1 MSRLMKLDRAYLD
14 KLKEHTIPQI
24 LAKQAEVLKDR
35 VAIRKK
41 SLGIWETVT
50 WQEYLSFVRN
60 VSLGLL
66 SLGVERGEHVAI
78 IMDNQPEWLFAELGT
93 QAIGGITINLFTSS
107 IPKELS
113 VHINRFGST
122 IVFAQDQE
130 QVDKLIE
137 VRDELGDVRKVIY
150 VDPTGMAFYKD
161 PWLLSF
167 RELLEKGKELDR
179 KAPKLFEEELWK
191 GKKDDVNLMIMTS
204 GTTGIPK
211 LAMLTHAC
219 FIDMAFKWIDSAPIE
234 VGDNWIS
241 ITPPAWI
248 VDQMW
253 GIGVSILSGMVM
265 NFVET
270 QETLSEDYREIGPAI
285 TITSSRFWEDLASKI
300 RVKMEDSGWL
310 KRKLYDIGLK
320 KGVEVVEMESK
331 GIPVPI
337 HKRFMRTAFQH
348 MVYRPLLDRVGCLQI
363 KQAVTGGHPISPDVI
378 KFFRAI
384 GLNLKHGYGLTE
396 GGGVFQVQPDGEVRP
411 ETVGKPLPTTE
422 VRIGEDNEVLVR
434 SPSLF
439 IGYYKDEEA
448 TRKALRDG
456 WLHTGDAGHIDEEGH
471 LIIIGRKEE
480 IMRLKG
486 GDAFSP
492 DFIETR
498 LKFSPY
504 IKEAVVFGEGRE
516 WVAGLICIDF
526 GNVGSWAEARMIPY
540 TTYTDLSQDPAV
552 EELILSEVRRI
563 NNELP
568 KPMRLR
574 KITLLYKML
583 DADDEELTRTGKVRR
598 KFVQEKYID
607 IIEAMY
613 GEKKEIQVT
622 GKVQYRDG
630 HVGTITTSVRIL
642 DVE

>member
-1 MSRLMKLDRAYLD
+1 MKLDRAYLD

-122 IVFAQDQE
+122 VVFAQDQE

-179 KAPKLFEEELWK
+179 KNPKLFEEELWK

-630 HVGTITTSVRIL
+630 HVGTITTNVRIL

>member
-1 MSRLMKLDRAYLD
+1 MSRLMKLDKAYLD

-41 SLGIWETVT
+41 SVGIWETVT

-179 KAPKLFEEELWK
+179 KNPKLFEEELWK

>member
-1 MSRLMKLDRAYLD
+1 MSRLMKLDKAYLD

-50 WQEYLSFVRN
+50 WQEYLSFVRS

-167 RELLEKGKELDR
+167 RELLEKGKELNR
-179 KAPKLFEEELWK
+179 KNPKLFEEELWK

>member
-1 MSRLMKLDRAYLD
+1 MKLDRAYLD

-630 HVGTITTSVRIL
+630 HVGTITTNVRIL

>member
-41 SLGIWETVT
+41 SVGIWETVT

-122 IVFAQDQE
+122 IVFAEDQE

-150 VDPTGMAFYKD
+150 VDPTGMAFYRD

-179 KAPKLFEEELWK
+179 KNPKLFEEELWK

-622 GKVQYRDG
+622 GKVHYRDG
-630 HVGTITTSVRIL
+630 HVGTITTNVRIL

>member
-179 KAPKLFEEELWK
+179 KNPKLFEEELWK
-191 GKKDDVNLMIMTS
+191 GRKDDVNLMIMTS

>member
-50 WQEYLSFVRN
+50 WQEYLSFVRS

>member
-50 WQEYLSFVRN
+50 WQEYLSFVRS

-179 KAPKLFEEELWK
+179 KNPKLFEEELWK

>member
-1 MSRLMKLDRAYLD
+1 MKLDRAYLD

-179 KAPKLFEEELWK
+179 KNPKLFEEELWK
-191 GKKDDVNLMIMTS
+191 GRKDDVNLMIMTS

>member
-50 WQEYLSFVRN
+50 WQEYLSFVRS

-167 RELLEKGKELDR
+167 RELLEKGKELNR
-179 KAPKLFEEELWK
+179 KNPKLFEEELWK

-622 GKVQYRDG
+622 GKVHYRDG
-630 HVGTITTSVRIL
+630 HVGTITTNVRIL

>member
-1 MSRLMKLDRAYLD
+1 MKLDRAYLD

-50 WQEYLSFVRN
+50 WQEYLSFVRS

-179 KAPKLFEEELWK
+179 KNPKLFEEELWK

-630 HVGTITTSVRIL
+630 HVGTITTNVRIL

>member
-50 WQEYLSFVRN
+50 WQEYLSFVRS

-167 RELLEKGKELDR
+167 RELLEKGKELNR
-179 KAPKLFEEELWK
+179 KNPKLFEEELWK

-480 IMRLKG
+480 IMKLKG

>member
-1 MSRLMKLDRAYLD
+1 MKLDRAYLD

-179 KAPKLFEEELWK
+179 KNPKLFEEELWK

-630 HVGTITTSVRIL
+630 HVGTITTNVRIL

>member
-41 SLGIWETVT
+41 SVGIWETVT

-122 IVFAQDQE
+122 IVFAEDQE

-179 KAPKLFEEELWK
+179 KNPKLFEEELWK

-630 HVGTITTSVRIL
+630 HVGTITTNVRIL

>member
-1 MSRLMKLDRAYLD
+1 MKLDRAYLD

-50 WQEYLSFVRN
+50 WQEYLSFVRS

-179 KAPKLFEEELWK
+179 KNPKLFEEELWK

>member
-1 MSRLMKLDRAYLD
+1 MSRLMKLDKAYLD

-50 WQEYLSFVRN
+50 WQEYLSFVRS

-179 KAPKLFEEELWK
+179 KNPKLFEEELWK